1 MSDETPNA
9 SDNLNGSDPS
19 MEDILAS
26 IRKIISDDEPVAL
39 ESPEDIAAAAD
50 PMDAAEMAQSTTAA
64 ANVSVADFAAAEG
77 ESVDL
82 NIDDVLAGL
91 DEDIRAPEP
100 EMKSAESAVDIAD
113 GAIADG
119 ETVDDDAFSNVLDDI
134 LTDEA
139 KTYSLDETDK
149 LPDAKDDI
157 VKDDIISLLGDE
169 IPLEA
174 DSTTGVMPEAGV
186 VPELVSTE
194 TSMDAV
200 DSEDLGSELESL
212 ADNDSDDIEAL
223 LNSLLGE
230 EDPLPIDD
238 PIETLI
244 EEKPVETPIE
254 ENLVESLLEDSIED
268 LDLDADEISVA
279 DLADPNAAPSGVE
292 ETEDLDLVKSLMADL
307 SDDPA
312 AVDAIDTDEDLESLL
327 SIPDINDVTAE
338 TSSAEAES
346 DGDIMGEIVDMAIE
360 DELQT
365 HPEDLAALEDLI
377 AEEEAIS
384 ETAEVDELPLL
395 DDVMEA
401 EQENI
406 AENAQLAADAPDENM
421 SAETTIEETPS
432 LSDIAT
438 AAEADAVAVETAVLP
453 TAAATASVGALAG
466 LTAIV
471 ASRAPE
477 EISEEISDEVEIS
490 DETPDINQDVSKA
503 EPAEAITELTPEPL
517 PNQETKMPIK
527 AVITDTIIDDVTEAA
542 TADAFAELNQVVEDK
557 AIFNER
563 GPRIGD
569 LVQEAL
575 RPMLKEWLDA
585 NLKSIVERAVTKE
598 VKRISKGQ

>member
-50 PMDAAEMAQSTTAA
+50 PMDAAETAQSTTAA

-113 GAIADG
+113 G
-119 ETVDDDAFSNVLDDI
+119 ETVDEDAFSNVLDDI

-174 DSTTGVMPEAGV
+174 DSTAGVMPEAGV

-238 PIETLI
+238 SIETLI

-254 ENLVESLLEDSIED
+254 ENFVESLLEDSIED

-338 TSSAEAES
+338 TSSAEALS
-346 DGDIMGEIVDMAIE
+346 
-360 DELQT
+360 
-365 HPEDLAALEDLI
+365 LI
-377 AEEEAIS
+377 HI
-384 ETAEVDELPLL
+384 
-395 DDVMEA
+395 
-401 EQENI
+401 
-406 AENAQLAADAPDENM
+406 
-421 SAETTIEETPS
+421 
-432 LSDIAT
+432 
-438 AAEADAVAVETAVLP
+438 
-453 TAAATASVGALAG
+453 
-466 LTAIV
+466 
-471 ASRAPE
+471 
-477 EISEEISDEVEIS
+477 
-490 DETPDINQDVSKA
+490 
-503 EPAEAITELTPEPL
+503 
-517 PNQETKMPIK
+517 
-527 AVITDTIIDDVTEAA
+527 
-542 TADAFAELNQVVEDK
+542 
-557 AIFNER
+557 
-563 GPRIGD
+563 
-569 LVQEAL
+569 
-575 RPMLKEWLDA
+575 
-585 NLKSIVERAVTKE
+585 
-598 VKRISKGQ
+598 

>member
-50 PMDAAEMAQSTTAA
+50 PMDAAETAQSTTAA

-174 DSTTGVMPEAGV
+174 DSTAGVMPEAGV

-238 PIETLI
+238 PI
-244 EEKPVETPIE
+244 ETPIE

-453 TAAATASVGALAG
+453 TAAATASIGALAG

-477 EISEEISDEVEIS
+477 EISEEIPEEISDEVEIS
-490 DETPDINQDVSKA
+490 DETPDINQVVSKA

>member
-50 PMDAAEMAQSTTAA
+50 PRDAAETAQSTTAA

-174 DSTTGVMPEAGV
+174 DSTAGVMPEAGV

-406 AENAQLAADAPDENM
+406 AENSQLAADAPDENM

-453 TAAATASVGALAG
+453 TAAATASIGALAG

-585 NLKSIVERAVTKE
+585 NLKGIVERAVTKE